1 MATLNIEYFL
11 KMFNLRLGCI
21 WISAVLLAW
30 PAFAQQESNPQNS
43 EQGWQSLTPAEYFCM
58 ELLLEKSDMSIEQ
71 MINAE
76 IRPDD
81 EIIATKRKS
90 CNDFV
95 NRKMEKSTEC
105 RLNVDGRTFSTW
117 CDESYSIRNSDGQA
131 TRIEGNDATR
141 LWAEDE
147 KIFIDRF
154 ERNDAKA
161 RRLEMSALKP
171 FETQVPNPDWNCPAA
186 KTPTAETICNSYAL
200 TILDTQFVEYSER
213 LKSIDKNGPI
223 QKEGGRI

>member
-11 KMFNLRLGCI
+11 KIFNLRLGCL

-76 IRPDD
+76 IGPDD

-105 RLNVDGRTFSTW
+105 RLNVDERTFST
-117 CDESYSIRNSDGQA
+117 
-131 TRIEGNDATR
+131 
-141 LWAEDE
+141 
-147 KIFIDRF
+147 
-154 ERNDAKA
+154 
-161 RRLEMSALKP
+161 
-171 FETQVPNPDWNCPAA
+171 
-186 KTPTAETICNSYAL
+186 
-200 TILDTQFVEYSER
+200 
-213 LKSIDKNGPI
+213 
-223 QKEGGRI
+223 